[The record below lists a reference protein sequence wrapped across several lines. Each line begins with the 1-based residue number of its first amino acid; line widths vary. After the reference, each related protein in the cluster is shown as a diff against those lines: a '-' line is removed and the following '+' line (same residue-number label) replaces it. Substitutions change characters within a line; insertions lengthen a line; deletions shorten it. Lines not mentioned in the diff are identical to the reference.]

1 MTARRALVL
10 RILEG
15 RSDANIRFA
24 ELLTLLRNMGFT
36 ERIRGSHHVFRREG
50 IAERVTLQRDNGMA
64 KPYQVR
70 QIRRLLLKY
79 DLESRP

>member
-15 RSDANIRFA
+15 RSDANIRFT
-24 ELLTLLRNMGFT
+24 ELLALLRNLGFT
-36 ERIRGSHHVFRREG
+36 ERTRGSHHIFRREG
-50 IAERVTLQRDNGMA
+50 VAERVSLQRDNGMA

-70 QIRRLLLKY
+70 QIRQLLLKY
-79 DLESRP
+79 DLESHP

>member
-15 RSDANIRFA
+15 RSGANIRFA

>member
-1 MTARRALVL
+1 MTPRRALVL

-24 ELLTLLRNMGFT
+24 ALLTLLRNLGFT
-36 ERIRGSHHVFRREG
+36 ERVRGSHHLFRKEG
-50 IAERVTLQRDNGMA
+50 VAERITLQRDNGMA

-70 QIRRLLLKY
+70 QIRQLLLKY
-79 DLESRP
+79 DLESQP